1 MDLKTPRWGD
11 IAIAA
16 ALLVLGLIG
25 VSQTVDIGVSRGH
38 PYDAIGVALVVAQVV
53 PLAWRQHYPRLVLW
67 AVLVPWLIAVGFGY
81 PDTAAMFAIYV
92 ALYGVAA
99 YVARREALLHGAAV
113 LAVMIAWTTV
123 GVLVTDFVPWTALV
137 AVTLAVIVPMMVGFV
152 DFRRRE
158 RLTELEVAHA
168 RREQAQ
174 RTVAADAVRAERA
187 RIARELHDVVAH
199 EITVM
204 TLQAEGARRLAK
216 DSDERVV
223 QALGTISESGRT
235 GLAEMQRMIG
245 VLRASEQEA
254 AEAAE
259 HDRVVAGVPLSDADL
274 APMPSLAAIP
284 QLAQQVE
291 DAGLPVD
298 LTISGTSHVPAGV
311 ELSAYR
317 IVQEA
322 LTNAMKHAGPGA
334 RATVAVERRRRLVR
348 ITVDDDGRGAIS
360 DAARLSGGHG
370 LRGMRERVQA
380 LGGAL
385 EYGPRRGGGFRV
397 MAELPSG
404 DDQVAV
410 PRAKEETR

>member
-25 VSQTVDIGVSRGH
+25 IAQSFDVTVTRGH
-38 PYDAIGVALVVAQVV
+38 AYDAVGVALVVGQVV
-53 PLAWRQHYPRLVLW
+53 PLIWRQSYPRLVMW
-67 AVLVPWLIAVGFGY
+67 AVLAPWLVAVGFGY

-99 YVARREALLHGAAV
+99 YVPRREALIHGAAV
-113 LAVMIAWTTV
+113 LAVMVTWTTV
-123 GVLVTDFVPWTALV
+123 GILVTEYVPWTALV
-137 AVTLAVIVPMMVGFV
+137 AVILAVIVPMMVGFV

-174 RTVAADAVRAERA
+174 RTVATDAVRAERA

-223 QALGTISESGRT
+223 QALATISESGRT

-254 AEAAE
+254 TEAAE
-259 HDRVVAGVPLSDADL
+259 HDRVVAGVPLTDADL

-334 RATVAVERRRRLVR
+334 RATVSVERRRKVVR

-360 DAARLSGGHG
+360 DAARQSGGHG

-397 MAELPSG
+397 QAELPSG
-404 DDQVAV
+404 DDQVLVA
-410 PRAKEETR
+410 RAKEETR

>member
-25 VSQTVDIGVSRGH
+25 VAQSADVAITRGH
-38 PYDAIGVALVVAQVV
+38 PYDAVGIALVVAQVV
-53 PLAWRQHYPRLVLW
+53 PLAWRQAYPRLALW
-67 AVLVPWLIAVGFGY
+67 TVLVPWLIAVGFGY
-81 PDTAAMFAIYV
+81 PDTSAMFAIYV
-92 ALYGVAA
+92 ALYGLAA
-99 YVARREALLHGAAV
+99 YVPRREAFTHGAAV
-113 LAVMIAWTTV
+113 LAVMLGWTAV
-123 GVLVTDFVPWTALV
+123 GVLVTDYVQWTAL
-137 AVTLAVIVPMMVGFV
+137 LAVALAVVVPMMVGFV

-174 RTVAADAVRAERA
+174 RTVATDAVRAERA

-223 QALGTISESGRT
+223 QALATISESGRT

-254 AEAAE
+254 TEAAE
-259 HDRVVAGVPLSDADL
+259 HDRVVAGVPLTDADL

-284 QLAQQVE
+284 QLALQVE

-334 RATVAVERRRRLVR
+334 RSTVTVERRRKEVH

-360 DAARLSGGHG
+360 EAARQSGGNG

-380 LGGAL
+380 LGGVL

-397 MAELPSG
+397 HAVLPSG
-404 DDQVAV
+404 DDQVVAA
-410 PRAKEETR
+410 RSREESR